1 MKAVFQLTAV
11 LALLG
16 EASSFLNKGP
26 VAHPVRS
33 RAVESTI
40 MMGGRKATPLG
51 RVSTRE
57 GKEAK
62 VAAMKEHLER
72 SMLIFAIPAAGLSYN
87 NIAELRNKM
96 PEDTTVSVCKN
107 TLIERACQGTEWETL
122 AGDETLTTLENMW
135 FFVGEDGLGDTLKG
149 YEDWMKANGK
159 EKTHGVKGGVFEG
172 EIQDPAATKQ
182 ILKLPS
188 KKDLMARIAGAI
200 NMAGAQGIAVRLKK
214 ASGQKL
220 ARAVKLLVEEEK
232 LPAE

>member
-33 RAVESTI
+33 RAVDATI

-51 RVSTRE
+51 RVSTRA

-72 SMLIFAIPAAGLSYN
+72 SMLIFAIPGAGLTYPQVS
-87 NIAELRNKM
+87 ALREKM
-96 PEDTTVSVCKN
+96 PESTTVSVCKN
-107 TLIERACQGTEWETL
+107 TLIELAVQDSEWECL

-172 EIQDPAATKQ
+172 ALQDPAATNQ

-188 KKDLMARIAGAI
+188 KKDLMARIAGGI
-200 NMAGAQGIAVRLKK
+200 NMAGAQGIAIRLKK

-220 ARAVKLLVEEEK
+220 ARAIKLLVEEEK
-232 LPAE
+232 LSA